1 MKRLSPF
8 ILKNSYLKNVIILGL
23 FLLCCQN
30 ASVSLPPR
38 PLWLSLSESDGSSAQ
53 KKKKKKLISLKGMLI
68 IYCCFQLIPYI
79 SQHSQREITYVK
91 FQHQGY
97 ISSKFLKFF

>member
-38 PLWLSLSESDGSSAQ
+38 PLWLSLSESDGSSA
-53 KKKKKKLISLKGMLI
+53 KKKKKPYRSKRNVNYILVLFSAYSL
-68 IYCCFQLIPYI
+68 YI
-79 SQHSQREITYVK
+79 ST
-91 FQHQGY
+91 
-97 ISSKFLKFF
+97 

>member
-53 KKKKKKLISLKGMLI
+53 KKKKKKNNQSKRNVNYILLFSAYSL
-68 IYCCFQLIPYI
+68 YI
-79 SQHSQREITYVK
+79 ST
-91 FQHQGY
+91 
-97 ISSKFLKFF
+97 